1 MMRAH
6 ARLRRSFT
14 EEAVCAGSDVRRVS
28 WSWGWLIVAGPQA
41 CSPEAPTAPDDSV
54 LLAARGS
61 GGGGKASTEI
71 KISAL
76 DPDTVPADTVL
87 SIRVLGSGFTAVSEV
102 SWTLAGEAT
111 TEVTT
116 SGPVT
121 FVSSKSCTRP

>member
-1 MMRAH
+1 MCWQ
-6 ARLRRSFT
+6 RRT
-14 EEAVCAGSDVRRVS
+14 TCVLVL
-28 WSWGWLIVAGPQA
+28 GWLIVAGPQA

-87 SIRVLGSGFTAVSEV
+87 SIRVLGSGFTAGSEV

-121 FVSSKSCTRP
+121 FVAQRSCTCP